1 MRELSLN
8 PSNGG
13 VTKTIRSHAAR
24 MGLDTSHFRNNR
36 SWSDGQLRE
45 ALTESRTWEEVLT
58 ALGLSGNAGGERVI
72 VKGHAARL
80 GIDTSHLGKPAATSA
95 AASDMPP
102 DLANLRF
109 AAESIASAWFA
120 LRGCGVCFPVIPSAH
135 DLLVSS
141 AEGIQRVQVKTTTRM
156 TKDGWIAQISRRPYS
171 FGNRVSAVPYD
182 PEEVDLFFVV
192 DGDLMM
198 YVIPIL
204 AVAGR
209 GQILLRAYKKYIVG
223 NACGLWGPASRAA

>member
-1 MRELSLN
+1 
-8 PSNGG
+8 
-13 VTKTIRSHAAR
+13 
-24 MGLDTSHFRNNR
+24 
-36 SWSDGQLRE
+36 
-45 ALTESRTWEEVLT
+45 
-58 ALGLSGNAGGERVI
+58 
-72 VKGHAARL
+72 
-80 GIDTSHLGKPAATSA
+80 
-95 AASDMPP
+95 
-102 DLANLRF
+102 
-109 AAESIASAWFA
+109 
-120 LRGCGVCFPVIPSAH
+120 
-135 DLLVSS
+135 
-141 AEGIQRVQVKTTTRM
+141 M

-192 DGDLMM
+192 DGDLTM